1 MVALDAAHHR
11 VLARDVA
18 ALRTQPP
25 QAMSAMDGY
34 AVRSADASAVAARLK
49 VIGEVAAGRPFEK
62 TVGAGEAVRIFT
74 GGVIPEGADAVII
87 QEDTVVEDGGIT
99 ITEAAS
105 PGRHIRPAG
114 VDFRQGDVLLARGTR
129 LTDRDLSLAAG
140 MNYPELAVRRR
151 PKVAMLATGDELVM
165 PGSTPGPG
173 QIVYSNGYALRALA
187 RQEGAETIDLGIA
200 ADTVEATTLGIRRA
214 RDSGADILIT
224 TGGASV
230 GDHDLVKQSLEAEGV
245 TMAFWRIAMRPGK
258 PMMHGRLGAMRVI
271 GLPGNPVSSYVCG
284 FLFLVPLIRAACR
297 AAPSSTTPTRRR
309 CSGAMSPPTTCAKT
323 ICAPASRCARRRP
336 DRHAG
341 RPSGQFAVGKSRCGT
356 GACDPC
362 AVCAGGRRRIGLRY
376 PAAAG
381 LSPLERLVPA
391 KPGFVDEKLS
401 GCGTHMEHIVSVHDL
416 FLSNGVYKWE
426 SRSSEFLSGS
436 DSRNRTALSTWGTGR
451 DAHAQ
456 TI

>member
-1 MVALDAAHHR
+1 MALMPVTEALSAVLAGAEPLPEEMVALDAAHHR

-62 TVGAGEAVRIFT
+62 TVGKGEAVRIFT
-74 GGVIPEGADAVII
+74 GGVVPEGADAIVI

-99 ITEAAS
+99 ITEAAIA
-105 PGRHIRPAG
+105 GRHIRPAG
-114 VDFRQGDVLLARGTR
+114 VDFSKGNVLLARGTR

-140 MNYPELAVRRR
+140 MNYSELPVRRR
-151 PKVAMLATGDELVM
+151 PIVAVLATGDELVM
-165 PGSTPGPG
+165 PGSAPGPG

-200 ADTVEATTLGIRRA
+200 GDTVEATTLGIRRA

-258 PMMHGRLGAMRVI
+258 PMMHGRLGALRVI

-284 FLFLVPLIRAACR
+284 LLFLVPLIRALSGRTDIHHAHETALLGRDVAANDMREDYLR
-297 AAPSSTTPTRRR
+297 ARLEVRKDGELIATPVDHQDSSLLANLAAARALVIR
-309 CSGAMSPPTTCAKT
+309 PPF
-323 ICAPASRCARRRP
+323 APAAR
-336 DRHAG
+336 AG
-341 RPSGQFAVGKSRCGT
+341 SP
-356 GACDPC
+356 CDIF
-362 AVCAGGRRRIGLRY
+362 RL
-376 PAAAG
+376 
-381 LSPLERLVPA
+381 PL
-391 KPGFVDEKLS
+391 
-401 GCGTHMEHIVSVHDL
+401 
-416 FLSNGVYKWE
+416 
-426 SRSSEFLSGS
+426 
-436 DSRNRTALSTWGTGR
+436 
-451 DAHAQ
+451 
-456 TI
+456 